1 MPGFLPDT
9 ACIVAALSGWHEHHE
24 LAATEIERRRA
35 RGETMF
41 LAARSLIETYSV
53 LTRLPRPRRLA
64 PADALA
70 LIEDEFLRRAT
81 VVTLGEA
88 AYTELLRR
96 VVREGVAGGRVYDAV
111 IAACARAATVDIL
124 LTFNERD
131 FTPLVG
137 RDMMIVV
144 PRVDAP

>member
-9 ACIVAALSGWHEHHE
+9 ACIVAALSEWHEHHE
-24 LAATEIERRRA
+24 PAATEIERRRA
-35 RGETMF
+35 RGEAML
-41 LAARSLIETYSV
+41 LAAPSLIETYSV
-53 LTRLPRPRRLA
+53 LTRLPRPRRLV

-81 VVTLGEA
+81 VVTLDEV
-88 AYTELLRR
+88 AYMELLRR
-96 VVREGVAGGRVYDAV
+96 AVREGVAGGRIYDAV
-111 IAACARAATVDIL
+111 IAACARVAAADVL
-124 LTFNERD
+124 LTFNDRD

-144 PRVDAP
+144 PRVDET